1 MEALITMV
9 LQLPAQL
16 CFLHHPTILLS
27 LIISLFAALII
38 SLVIASFFYVSSS
51 LSFLSCQ
58 RDAKSYLLAIAQ
70 SLGASL

>member
-38 SLVIASFFYVSSS
+38 SLVIASF
-51 LSFLSCQ
+51 LCLFLSLVLELPKGC
-58 RDAKSYLLAIAQ
+58 
-70 SLGASL
+70 